1 MGKAAELKV
10 PVIYHS
16 NPWGPGFYD
25 MSSPERINRMMKVFL
40 DIIFITALMSGVKF
54 MDAIN
59 AVGMVDIS
67 FTLIDLVDIYGI
79 KTTNNILRKFGTDR
93 LIFGSDFPEN
103 RYEEYFNILKQ
114 IDFTLDEI
122 KQKPIKILQKYLK

>member
-1 MGKAAELKV
+1 
-10 PVIYHS
+10 
-16 NPWGPGFYD
+16 
-25 MSSPERINRMMKVFL
+25 
-40 DIIFITALMSGVKF
+40 

>member
-1 MGKAAELKV
+1 
-10 PVIYHS
+10 
-16 NPWGPGFYD
+16 
-25 MSSPERINRMMKVFL
+25 MMKVFL

-103 RYEEYFNILKQ
+103 R
-114 IDFTLDEI
+114 
-122 KQKPIKILQKYLK
+122 